1 MRLHV
6 VFQPDSADNL
16 ARHGTLAEDLGF
28 DSVWVANVASAR
40 SPWLALS
47 QLARRTSRLRLG
59 PAAISPFEEH
69 PLKIASSL
77 LTLNEFAGERA
88 QVAIGGGGGTL
99 IAMGLK
105 PQRTSNF
112 PRMVRGVRECVE
124 ILRQAASGGPA
135 EYTGEIFSTRGYA
148 PGWAQGPPP
157 RLYVAANRPQMLRL
171 AGEVG
176 DGVMLSDI
184 DLPFLP
190 AALAEIGV
198 GLTRSGRARQGFR
211 VNDLIAWHVKPD
223 AGAARAEARRN
234 LWVRGIW
241 ERARIEPYLSE
252 AECDLV
258 QRGLPAW
265 QAAYAAGSADIPG
278 VPQRIVDEIAD
289 HLTLTGDY
297 ATLDRLVERLLGFR
311 AAGVDEVSLRLYDDP
326 AASLRLIAARVAP
339 ALA

>member
-16 ARHGTLAEDLGF
+16 ARLGVLAEELGF
-28 DSVWVANVASAR
+28 DSVWVANIASAR

-47 QLARRTSRLRLG
+47 LLARQTRRIRLG

-77 LTLNEFAGERA
+77 LTLHEFAGARA

-105 PQRTSNF
+105 PQRASNF
-112 PRMVRGVRECVE
+112 PRMVRGVRESVE
-124 ILRQAASGGPA
+124 LLRQAASGGPLDY
-135 EYTGEIFSTRGYA
+135 EGEVFRTHGYA
-148 PGWAQGPPP
+148 PGWAQPPP
-157 RLYVAANRPQMLRL
+157 PLLYVAANRPQMLRL
-171 AGEVG
+171 AGEIA

-184 DLPFLP
+184 DLPFL
-190 AALAEIGV
+190 AATLAEIGI
-198 GLTRSGRARQGFR
+198 GLARGGRAREGFR
-211 VNDLIAWHVKPD
+211 VNDLIAWHVKAD
-223 AGAARAEARRN
+223 LGAARAEARRN

-241 ERARIEPYLSE
+241 ERARIEPYLTP

-258 QRGLPAW
+258 QSRLPAW
-265 QAAYAAGSADIPG
+265 QSAYAAGSAEIPG
-278 VPQRIVDEIAD
+278 VPQRVVDAIAD
-289 HLTLTGDY
+289 HLTLTGDHT
-297 ATLDRLVERLLGFR
+297 TLDHLLERLLGFR

-326 AASLRLIAARVAP
+326 ADSLRLIAARVAP